1 MQKLYKNACQMKD
14 EIKCIIIEHIFID
27 FLHSTPFKTD
37 TENNFALIS
46 DTFEKYSLN
55 S

>member
-14 EIKCIIIEHIFID
+14 EIKSIHNEHILID

-46 DTFEKYSLN
+46 ETF
-55 S
+55 